1 MIVKLLCDE
10 YVIHDSSSY
19 DYRCIKLDLKQ
30 KVNTSNTLIFTLLPT
45 HPHYNKINKL
55 VSVLKLI
62 EINQD
67 GQELMF
73 KGRVIDSS
81 DTIDGIR
88 TYTCEGV
95 LGYLNDTIQ
104 PLMVYEDV
112 SVEAYLK
119 SRLDRHNQMVEENK
133 RIYIG
138 NIIDN
143 NILINN
149 KDSKRMTT
157 MNSIQDILI
166 DQYGGYLSI
175 REENNKNYLDYT
187 YNCNYLNSQEIK
199 FKKNILDL
207 EQYITSVDL
216 ITALIPLGKKD
227 QETDL
232 PITIESV
239 NNDKDYIFDEDA
251 VLKYGWIY
259 STREYENISSPQVL
273 LEKAKQDL
281 SQLTKLSLSLTI
293 TAIDLSLV
301 EVDIEKIR
309 LGDNLKCISKE
320 HKLDDYFLCIVLEKD
335 YLDLSN
341 SKITLDKTIA
351 TSSDIAVTTNRD
363 ISRVNN
369 SVNLNTQLFQEMIN
383 EKVESINGNN
393 GGFVYTKTDSF
404 GKPRAT
410 YYMDNDD
417 ISEAKN
423 ILRIDNKG
431 IAFSNQGKDGPF
443 DIAWG
448 IDTKLDAS
456 FIKKGILKD
465 IVIECIDGTIGGWE
479 VTNKGLQCISNYQM
493 DAESR
498 SGSLKF
504 NLNSNSSKI
513 LDWSITAD
521 DNNYQKGYLKPD
533 ILSIENIETNNIVTN
548 KIYQSELQEKQNID
562 LFNKGLE
569 EVIKTDIYTYTQDN
583 EQQIGFLIGDD
594 YRLSNKLVSFDG
606 NSINI
611 INALAVAYKAIQELN
626 EKIEGGMSQ

>member
-19 DYRCIKLDLKQ
+19 DHRCIKLDLKQ

-187 YNCNYLNSQEIK
+187 YNCSYLNSQEIK

-417 ISEAKN
+417 IHM
-423 ILRIDNKG
+423 D
-431 IAFSNQGKDGPF
+431 
-443 DIAWG
+443 
-448 IDTKLDAS
+448 
-456 FIKKGILKD
+456 KK
-465 IVIECIDGTIGGWE
+465 
-479 VTNKGLQCISNYQM
+479 
-493 DAESR
+493 
-498 SGSLKF
+498 
-504 NLNSNSSKI
+504 
-513 LDWSITAD
+513 
-521 DNNYQKGYLKPD
+521 
-533 ILSIENIETNNIVTN
+533 
-548 KIYQSELQEKQNID
+548 
-562 LFNKGLE
+562 
-569 EVIKTDIYTYTQDN
+569 
-583 EQQIGFLIGDD
+583 
-594 YRLSNKLVSFDG
+594 
-606 NSINI
+606 
-611 INALAVAYKAIQELN
+611 
-626 EKIEGGMSQ
+626 

>member
-1 MIVKLLCDE
+1 MIDLILYQSDE
-10 YVIHDSSSY
+10 IKEKKYSLKDDFKMRILSYNIGTPEVITNIIAIPYSNNYIDLTEVYGKPTYQQRTITVSVDSIEKTEIWHRY
-19 DYRCIKLDLKQ
+19 IDELYNLFHGKR
-30 KVNTSNTLIFTLLPT
+30 VNTSNTLIFTLLPT

-104 PLMVYEDV
+104 PLMVYENV

-273 LEKAKQDL
+273 LEKL
-281 SQLTKLSLSLTI
+281 NRI
-293 TAIDLSLV
+293 YH
-301 EVDIEKIR
+301 
-309 LGDNLKCISKE
+309 NLPNC
-320 HKLDDYFLCIVLEKD
+320 HCH
-335 YLDLSN
+335 
-341 SKITLDKTIA
+341 
-351 TSSDIAVTTNRD
+351 
-363 ISRVNN
+363 
-369 SVNLNTQLFQEMIN
+369 
-383 EKVESINGNN
+383 
-393 GGFVYTKTDSF
+393 
-404 GKPRAT
+404 
-410 YYMDNDD
+410 
-417 ISEAKN
+417 
-423 ILRIDNKG
+423 
-431 IAFSNQGKDGPF
+431 
-443 DIAWG
+443 
-448 IDTKLDAS
+448 
-456 FIKKGILKD
+456 
-465 IVIECIDGTIGGWE
+465 
-479 VTNKGLQCISNYQM
+479 
-493 DAESR
+493 
-498 SGSLKF
+498 
-504 NLNSNSSKI
+504 
-513 LDWSITAD
+513 
-521 DNNYQKGYLKPD
+521 
-533 ILSIENIETNNIVTN
+533 
-548 KIYQSELQEKQNID
+548 
-562 LFNKGLE
+562 
-569 EVIKTDIYTYTQDN
+569 
-583 EQQIGFLIGDD
+583 
-594 YRLSNKLVSFDG
+594 
-606 NSINI
+606 
-611 INALAVAYKAIQELN
+611 
-626 EKIEGGMSQ
+626 